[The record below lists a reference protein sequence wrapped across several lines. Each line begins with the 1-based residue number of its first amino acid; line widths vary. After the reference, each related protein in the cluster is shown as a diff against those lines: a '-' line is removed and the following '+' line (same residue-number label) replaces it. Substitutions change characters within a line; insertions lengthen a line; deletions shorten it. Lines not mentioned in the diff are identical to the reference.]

1 MSSGA
6 ALDSATPSDP
16 AHISGNDVRYTGLR
30 PSTMRGIISSAHVNK
45 ESNIQ
50 KVEYEA
56 QVKLPIPA
64 ASTDRLTARLCT
76 ERQF

>member
-1 MSSGA
+1 
-6 ALDSATPSDP
+6 
-16 AHISGNDVRYTGLR
+16 
-30 PSTMRGIISSAHVNK
+30 MRGIISSAHVNK

-64 ASTDRLTARLCT
+64 ASTDRLTARLRKKMSVLFRT
-76 ERQF
+76 EIDTIEAHLITGLVESSSRTI